1 MLPGSQARLSTCC
14 GSQYRSWNFLR
25 GRSKRFL
32 SCRSG
37 DRGKRKRLLCRPSRE
52 EKLPAVAAASRRS
65 WQPASGFLAQSLKRL
80 CSFPTLSIAKLPR
93 WEVLYAGIDAE
104 LRFITRAWH
113 SAFDVR
119 NVSKGT
125 TEDFLLICTM
135 RAPIRAVHFGLL
147 SR

>member
-1 MLPGSQARLSTCC
+1 MLPESEARSSRCC
-14 GSQYRSWNFLR
+14 GSQYRSRNFLR
-25 GRSKRFL
+25 CHSKKF
-32 SCRSG
+32 SSYRSG
-37 DRGKRKRLLCRPSRE
+37 DREKPRKLLCRQSRE
-52 EKLPAVAAASRRS
+52 EKSPAEAAASRRS
-65 WQPASGFLAQSLKRL
+65 WQPASGFLAQSLKRMRSL
-80 CSFPTLSIAKLPR
+80 PALSIAKLPC

-104 LRFITRAWH
+104 FCFITRAWH

-135 RAPIRAVHFGLL
+135 RAPIRAIHFGLL

>member
-1 MLPGSQARLSTCC
+1 MEVLFWYFYGGEL
-14 GSQYRSWNFLR
+14 GV
-25 GRSKRFL
+25 
-32 SCRSG
+32 
-37 DRGKRKRLLCRPSRE
+37 
-52 EKLPAVAAASRRS
+52 AVAASRRS

-80 CSFPTLSIAKLPR
+80 RSLPALSIAKLPC

-104 LRFITRAWH
+104 FRFITRAWH
-113 SAFDVR
+113 AAFDVR

-135 RAPIRAVHFGLL
+135 RAPIRAIHFGLL